1 MMTTCLVPHL
11 RRKPDARRRPTALAP
26 SAAAEEREWS
36 ERDVSAE
43 GAARDLGPSGSAPML
58 AASLAALAYS
68 APLNETAKKVPI
80 LFLTEA
86 G

>member
-1 MMTTCLVPHL
+1 MTT
-11 RRKPDARRRPTALAP
+11 
-26 SAAAEEREWS
+26 SEAAARP
-36 ERDVSAE
+36 RPLRFCA
-43 GAARDLGPSGSAPML
+43 ML